1 MIKIKLN
8 KLAATIALAVPV
20 VVFSAETALAATNYV
35 AIAYSRSTGSTGYG
49 KNYATRAAASRAA
62 LRQCRRY
69 AGTTD
74 CRVVVTGRNTCAAF
88 ASASNRA
95 SGWARNTSY
104 WRAQVN
110 ALVQCSKNGRYCK
123 IRHAIC
129 ASRR

>member
-1 MIKIKLN
+1 MIQIKLK
-8 KLAATIALAVPV
+8 KLAATIALVAPV
-20 VVFSAETALAATNYV
+20 VALSAETALAATNYV

-49 KNYATRAAASRAA
+49 KNYATRTAASRAA

-69 AGTTD
+69 SGTTD
-74 CRVVVTGRNTCAAF
+74 CRVVITGRNTCVAL

-95 SGWARNTSY
+95 SGWARNTY
-104 WRAQVN
+104 WKAQVN

-129 ASRR
+129 AGR